1 MTKSL
6 IEKQWITDKN
16 YLATITIDSSGTRCG
31 YISVPIDHPAHGLG
45 CNTYDIALDDI
56 TEGIHLVV
64 PVMQAINNIEVHG
77 GLTYGNTKFGQ
88 WTFGFDCAH
97 AWDYPD
103 TIKAVKLFG
112 SEHKPYHSDI
122 LSDQVIRSKSFCV
135 TECIKLSTQLYAI
148 ECDHSTEF
156 INPF

>member
-1 MTKSL
+1 MIQTL
-6 IEKQWITDKN
+6 IEKQWITDES
-16 YLATITIDSSGTRCG
+16 YLATITIDHSGNRCG
-31 YISVPIDHPAHGLG
+31 YISILTDHPANGL
-45 CNTYDIALDDI
+45 NYYTSDVPLDDI
-56 TEGIHLVV
+56 TADIYLIV

-77 GLTYGNTKFGQ
+77 GLTYSNIRFNL

-103 TIKAVKLFG
+103 TVKAAKLFG
-112 SEHKPYHSDI
+112 PQYKQYHSDI
-122 LSDQVIRSKSFCV
+122 LSDQIIRTKSFCV
-135 TECIKLSTQLYAI
+135 SECIKLSTQLYTI